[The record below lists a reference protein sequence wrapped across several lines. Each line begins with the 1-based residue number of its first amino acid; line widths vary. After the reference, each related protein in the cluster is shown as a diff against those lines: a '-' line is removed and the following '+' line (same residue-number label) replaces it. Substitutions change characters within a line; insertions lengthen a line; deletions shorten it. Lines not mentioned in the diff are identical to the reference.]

1 VIPIAQTG
9 EEDEKPEESDD
20 SGFLDT
26 GDDDEFT
33 SFGDDFTDEEDEEDA
48 GDSKEE
54 ATEGEADAEADS
66 KEDGEQSADGASNEG
81 AFETDAELLVPRQT
95 YTTPQGK
102 EAALYDFAHP
112 LHRLNES
119 FPGLETIEGKLAV
132 LAGEW
137 IEKNLHVDNAIVP
150 IGIRTL
156 RFQDYVA
163 GLNPR
168 STMYSFDLE
177 PLEGRCLLCVEHALV
192 QVVVQCF
199 FGGGSGADFNSERKQ
214 LSAAES
220 AISERVCEGI
230 YHSLNL
236 VWSEV
241 FNARVNANG
250 QIHHSDVRD
259 AAAMASVGVL
269 KQYEIETAA
278 GKARFN
284 VLLPYNMLMPLRGKI
299 AGLGNGGEENQ
310 RSWASSM
317 GRRLDNCEVDVNGV
331 LADAHLT
338 VGQLLALKD
347 GDFIPL
353 GGSQKASFLVADT
366 PLFEAEVG
374 VSNGCVSASITH
386 WYHNEKPMKTG
397 GNNQ

>member
-1 VIPIAQTG
+1 MIQITQIN
-9 EEDEKPEESDD
+9 EEDDKPDSD
-20 SGFLDT
+20 FIDT
-26 GDDDEFT
+26 GDDDDFT
-33 SFGDDFTDEEDEEDA
+33 SSEDDVEEEEE
-48 GDSKEE
+48 SEE
-54 ATEGEADAEADS
+54 AGAEDTDKDAESNDAEA
-66 KEDGEQSADGASNEG
+66 GAEEEG
-81 AFETDAELLVPRQT
+81 AAEAGESSNAGSFETDAELLVPRQT
-95 YTTPQGK
+95 YTTPDGL

-137 IEKNLHVDNAIVP
+137 IEKNLHVDNSIKPV
-150 IGIRTL
+150 GIKTI
-156 RFQDYVA
+156 RFQDYVD

-168 STMYSFDLE
+168 STLYGFDLE
-177 PLEGRCLLCVEHALV
+177 PLDGRCLLCVEHALV
-192 QVVVQCF
+192 QVVVQCY

-230 YHSLNL
+230 YNSLNL

-250 QIHHSDVRD
+250 QIHHNDVRD
-259 AAAMASVGVL
+259 ATSMASVVVL
-269 KQYEIETAA
+269 KQYELETAA

-299 AGLGNGGEENQ
+299 AGLGQGGEENQ
-310 RSWASSM
+310 RNWSSSI
-317 GRRLDNCEVDVNGV
+317 GRRLDDCEVDVNGV

-386 WYHNEKPMKTG
+386 WYHNEKLLKTG
-397 GNNQ
+397 GKN

>member
-1 VIPIAQTG
+1 MNHIEQLG
-9 EEDEKPEESDD
+9 EEEDDGFIDTGDEFGGADDFTSDDDDEEEEQASGGDD
-20 SGFLDT
+20 SGD
-26 GDDDEFT
+26 G
-33 SFGDDFTDEEDEEDA
+33 A
-48 GDSKEE
+48 
-54 ATEGEADAEADS
+54 
-66 KEDGEQSADGASNEG
+66 DGEEGAEQDAAGTEEASNESS
-81 AFETDAELLVPRQT
+81 FDTDAELLVPRKV
-95 YTTPQGK
+95 YTTKDGQ

-119 FPGLETIEGKLAV
+119 FPGLDTIEGKLAV
-132 LAGEW
+132 LTGEW
-137 IEKNLHVDNAIVP
+137 IEKNLHVENAIKPV
-150 IGIRTL
+150 GIKTI
-156 RFQDYVA
+156 RFQDYVN
-163 GLNPR
+163 GLNPL
-168 STMYSFDLE
+168 STLYSFDLE

-199 FGGGSGADFNSERKQ
+199 FGGAGGAEFNSQRKQ

-220 AISERVCEGI
+220 ALSERVCEGI
-230 YHSLNL
+230 YHSLNE

-241 FNARVNANG
+241 FSARVNARG

-259 AAAMASVGVL
+259 AAAMASVVVL
-269 KQYEIETAA
+269 KQYELETAA

-299 AGLGNGGEENQ
+299 AGLGQGGDENQ
-310 RSWASSM
+310 RSWSRSM
-317 GRRLDNCEVDVNGV
+317 GRRIDDCEVDVNGV

-353 GGSQKASFLVADT
+353 GGSQRASFLVADT

-386 WYHNEKPMKTG
+386 WYHNEKLMKTG
-397 GNNQ
+397 GTN

>member
-1 VIPIAQTG
+1 VLPIAQTG

-20 SGFLDT
+20 SGFIDT
-26 GDDDEFT
+26 GDDDDFT
-33 SFGDDFTDEEDEEDA
+33 SFGDDFTDEEEEED
-48 GDSKEE
+48 S
-54 ATEGEADAEADS
+54 GESSADADDADAGTDA
-66 KEDGEQSADGASNEG
+66 EDDSEKPAEKDSASNES
-81 AFETDAELLVPRQT
+81 AFETDAELLVPRKT

-119 FPGLETIEGKLAV
+119 FPGLETIEGKLAG
-132 LAGEW
+132 LAAEW
-137 IEKNLHVDNAIVP
+137 IEKNLHVDNTIVP
-150 IGIRTL
+150 VGIQTL

-168 STMYSFDLE
+168 STLYSFDLE
-177 PLEGRCLLCVEHALV
+177 PLEGRCLLCVEHAMV

-230 YHSLNL
+230 YNGLNM

-241 FNARVNANG
+241 FDAHVHANG
-250 QIHHSDVRD
+250 QIHHNDVRD
-259 AAAMASVGVL
+259 AAAMASVVVL

-310 RSWASSM
+310 RSWAGSM
-317 GRRLDNCEVDVNGV
+317 GRRLDDCEVDVNGV

-353 GGSQKASFLVADT
+353 GGNQKASFLVADT
-366 PLFEAEVG
+366 SLFEAEVG

-386 WYHNEKPMKTG
+386 WYHNEKLLKTG
-397 GNNQ
+397 GNN